1 MYKKLTPSS
10 KRISLILDACFIL
23 NCSEFKMAGRPGF
36 EPELLGPEPRVL
48 PLNYLPMLGLYQ
60 AYHAIYFI
68 LSRFFPFA
76 SNFIQKNSFHR
87 PAH

>member
-1 MYKKLTPSS
+1 
-10 KRISLILDACFIL
+10 
-23 NCSEFKMAGRPGF
+23 MAGRPGF

-48 PLNYLPMLGLYQ
+48 PLNYLPMLDLYQ

-76 SNFIQKNSFHR
+76 SNFIQKKFFSSPGSLNKTINKKMNEHFINILHFINSNQLT
-87 PAH
+87 